1 MMELLN
7 TPIPLAQWVEAFTS
21 WMTRVFAGFF
31 GAVQQTGS
39 VLMEGMT
46 ETLQLIPPLLFIAI
60 LALVMYFVSGRQ
72 KGLTLFAILGP
83 LLILNQGLWSEML
96 YTLTLVIVAT
106 FISIVLGIP
115 LGIWMSKSE
124 GARNVI
130 TPILDFMQT
139 MPAFVYLIP
148 AVAFFGIGMV
158 PGVFASVI
166 FALPPTVRFTNLGI
180 RQVPKD
186 LTEASEAFGSTA
198 WQKLF
203 KLELP
208 LAKQT
213 IFAGINQTTM
223 LALSMVVTASMI
235 GAPGLGEGVL
245 TALQRANVGSGF
257 VYGTAL
263 VILAIVMD
271 RLTQKMNQ
279 PMRAMEPAKAKKRQ
293 RLTTGIALAAVLFLI
308 TGTTYFAF
316 LQNTDDTVVLSS
328 VQWDSEMASAHVMKT
343 VLEDAGYVVE
353 IKNLDPTVMWSAVA
367 TGEADATVAP
377 WLPNTHGFLY
387 EQYADQMVDLGPN
400 MTGAIN
406 GIAVPSYMEVDSLAE
421 LTDEAGRRITGVE
434 PGAGVQAMAQALPES
449 YPNLS
454 DWTVTS
460 SSTGAM
466 LVEME
471 QAIANEEE
479 FLAVAWAPHWMF
491 ETYDLKILDDPELAM
506 GDEEQIVSFA
516 RQGLAEDMPEV
527 YRIIDNFQ
535 WSVED
540 MQSVMLDL
548 QDVGPEAAA
557 RTWVDENQDKVTSW
571 LE

>member
-1 MMELLN
+1 MDILR
-7 TPIPLAQWVEAFTS
+7 TPIPLAEWVEAFTR
-21 WMTRVFAGFF
+21 WMTQSFAGFF
-31 GAVQQTGS
+31 SFIQRVGS
-39 VLMEGMT
+39 VIMDGMT
-46 ETLQLIPPLLFIAI
+46 ETMQLIPPLLFIAI
-60 LALVMYFVSGRQ
+60 LAAVMYFISGRQ

-83 LLILNQGLWSEML
+83 LLILNQGVWNEML
-96 YTLTLVIVAT
+96 FTLTLVIVAAL
-106 FISIVLGIP
+106 ISVLLGIP

-180 RQVPKD
+180 RQVRKE
-186 LTEASEAFGSTA
+186 LTEASESFGSTG
-198 WQKLF
+198 WQKLT

-245 TALQRANVGSGF
+245 TALQRASVGSGF

-271 RLTQKMNQ
+271 RLTQNMNTPVQ
-279 PMRAMEPAKAKKRQ
+279 AQDPAKGKVRK
-293 RLTTGIALAAVLFLI
+293 RLTMAVALASVLFLVA
-308 TGTTYFAF
+308 GTTYFAF
-316 LQNTDDTVVLSS
+316 RGDEDQTVVLSS

-343 VLEDAGYVVE
+343 VLEDAGYTVE
-353 IKNLDPTVMWSAVA
+353 ITNLDPTVMWSAVA
-367 TGEADATVAP
+367 NGEADATVAP
-377 WLPNTHGFLY
+377 WLPNTHGFLH
-387 EQYADQMVDLGPN
+387 EQFADQMVELGPN
-400 MTGAIN
+400 MTGAVN
-406 GIAVPSYMEVDSLAE
+406 GIAVPSYMEVDSLAD
-421 LTDEAGRRITGVE
+421 LSDEAGMRITGVE

-471 QAIANEEE
+471 QAIANEED

-491 ETYDLKILDDPELAM
+491 EVYDLKILEDPELAM
-506 GDEEQIVSFA
+506 GEEEQIVSFA
-516 RQGLAEDMPEV
+516 RQGLEEDMPEV
-527 YRIIDNFQ
+527 FRIIDNFN
-535 WSVED
+535 WTVED
-540 MQSVMLDL
+540 MQTVMLNL

-557 RTWVDENQDKVTSW
+557 RSWVDENQDKVSSW

>member
-1 MMELLN
+1 MDMLR
-7 TPIPLAQWVEAFTS
+7 TPIPLAEWVEIFTG
-21 WMTRVFAGFF
+21 WMIRTFAGFF
-31 GAVQQTGS
+31 GFIQQSGS
-39 VLMEGMT
+39 VIMDGMT
-46 ETLQLIPPLLFIAI
+46 ETLQLIPPLVFIVI
-60 LALVMYFVSGRQ
+60 LAAVMYLVSKGK
-72 KGLTLFAILGP
+72 KGLTLFAVLGP
-83 LLILNQGLWSEML
+83 LLILNQGLWNEML
-96 YTLTLVIVAT
+96 FTLTLVIVAAL
-106 FISIVLGIP
+106 ISVLLGVP
-115 LGIWMSKSE
+115 LGIWMSKSD

-158 PGVFASVI
+158 PGVFASVV

-180 RQVPKD
+180 RQVPKE
-186 LTEASEAFGSTA
+186 LVEASESFGSTG
-198 WQKLF
+198 WQKLT

-271 RLTQKMNQ
+271 RLTQNLN
-279 PMRAMEPAKAKKRQ
+279 APARTQDSARSRVRK
-293 RLTTGIALAAVLFLI
+293 RLTTAVSLAVALFLI
-308 TGTTYFAF
+308 LGTTYYAF
-316 LQNTDDTVVLSS
+316 LEDEGQTVVLSS

-343 VLEDAGYVVE
+343 VLEDAGYTVE
-353 IKNLDPTVMWSAVA
+353 ITNLDPTVMWSAVA

-377 WLPNTHGFLY
+377 WLPATHSFLY
-387 EQYADQMVDLGPN
+387 EQYADQMVELGPN
-400 MTGAIN
+400 MTGAVN
-406 GIAVPSYMEVDSLAE
+406 GIAVPAYMEVDSLAE
-421 LTDEAGRRITGVE
+421 LTNEAGRRITGVE
-434 PGAGVQAMAQALPES
+434 PGAGVQAMAQSLPES
-449 YPNLS
+449 YPNLEG
-454 DWTVTS
+454 WTVTS

-466 LVEME
+466 LVELE

-479 FLAVAWAPHWMF
+479 FFVVAWAPHWMF
-491 ETYDLKILDDPELAM
+491 EVYDLKFLEDPQLAM
-506 GDEEQIVSFA
+506 GEEEQIVSFA
-516 RQGLAEDMPEV
+516 RQGLEEDMPEV
-527 YRIIDNFQ
+527 FRIVDNFN
-535 WSVED
+535 WTVED

-557 RTWVDENQDKVTSW
+557 RTWVDENQDLVESW

>member
-1 MMELLN
+1 MDILR
-7 TPIPLAQWVEAFTS
+7 TPIPLAEWVEAFTR
-21 WMTRVFAGFF
+21 WMTQSFAGFF
-31 GAVQQTGS
+31 SFIQRVGS
-39 VLMEGMT
+39 VIMDGMT
-46 ETLQLIPPLLFIAI
+46 ETMQLIPPLLFIAI
-60 LALVMYFVSGRQ
+60 LAAVMYFISGRQ

-83 LLILNQGLWSEML
+83 LLILNQGVWNEML
-96 YTLTLVIVAT
+96 FTLTLVIVAAL
-106 FISIVLGIP
+106 ISVLLGIP

-180 RQVPKD
+180 RQVPKE
-186 LTEASEAFGSTA
+186 LTEASESFGSTG
-198 WQKLF
+198 WQKLT

-245 TALQRANVGSGF
+245 TALQRASVGSGF

-271 RLTQKMNQ
+271 RLTQNMNTPVQ
-279 PMRAMEPAKAKKRQ
+279 AQDPAKGKVRK
-293 RLTTGIALAAVLFLI
+293 RLTMAVALASVLFLVA
-308 TGTTYFAF
+308 GTTYFAF
-316 LQNTDDTVVLSS
+316 RGDEDQTVVLSS

-343 VLEDAGYVVE
+343 VLEDAGYTVE
-353 IKNLDPTVMWSAVA
+353 ITNLDPTVMWSAVA
-367 TGEADATVAP
+367 NGEADATVAP
-377 WLPNTHGFLY
+377 WLPNTHGFLH
-387 EQYADQMVDLGPN
+387 EQFADQMVELGPN
-400 MTGAIN
+400 MTGAVN
-406 GIAVPSYMEVDSLAE
+406 GIAVPSYMEVDSLAD
-421 LTDEAGRRITGVE
+421 LSDEAGMRITGVE

-471 QAIANEEE
+471 QAIANEED

-491 ETYDLKILDDPELAM
+491 EVYDLKILEDPELAM
-506 GDEEQIVSFA
+506 GEEEQIVSFA
-516 RQGLAEDMPEV
+516 RQGLEEDMPEV
-527 YRIIDNFQ
+527 FRIIDNFN
-535 WSVED
+535 WTVED
-540 MQSVMLDL
+540 MQTVMLNL

-557 RTWVDENQDKVTSW
+557 RSWVDENQDKVSSW

>member
-1 MMELLN
+1 MNYLQN
-7 TPIPLAQWVEAFTS
+7 PIPLAEWVDSFTS
-21 WMTRVFAGFF
+21 WMTQTFSAFF
-31 GAVQQTGS
+31 RLIQETGS
-39 VLMEGMT
+39 VIMDGMT
-46 ETLQLIPPLLFIAI
+46 QTMQFIPPLMFIAI
-60 LALVMYFVSGRQ
+60 LGAVMFLSSRGK
-72 KGLTLFAILGP
+72 KGLTLFAVLGP
-83 LLILNQGLWSEML
+83 LLILNQGVWNEML
-96 YTLTLVIVAT
+96 YTLSLVIVAT
-106 FISIVLGIP
+106 MISVILGIP
-115 LGIWMSKSE
+115 LGIWMAKSE
-124 GARNVI
+124 AARNIV

-186 LTEASEAFGSTA
+186 LTEASESFGSTG
-198 WQKLF
+198 WQKLM

-263 VILAIVMD
+263 VILAILMD
-271 RLTQKMNQ
+271 RLTQNINE
-279 PMRAMEPAKAKKRQ
+279 PVLAEEPARGKVRQ
-293 RLTTGIALAAVLFLI
+293 RLTMSVAIAAALFLI
-308 TGTTYFAF
+308 AGTSYYA
-316 LQNTDDTVVLSS
+316 LVDDTEQTVVLSS

-343 VLEDAGYVVE
+343 VLEDAGFSVE

-367 TGEADATVAP
+367 AGEADATVAP

-387 EQYADQMVDLGPN
+387 DQYAEKMVELGPN
-400 MTGAIN
+400 MSGASN
-406 GIAVPSYMEVDSLAE
+406 GIAVPSYMEVDSLAD
-421 LTDEAGRRITGVE
+421 LTDEAGRQITGVE
-434 PGAGVQAMAQALPES
+434 PGAGVQAMAQALPET

-454 DWTVTS
+454 DWNVTS

-479 FLAVAWAPHWMF
+479 FFAVVWAPHWMF
-491 ETYDLKILDDPELAM
+491 EVYDLKILEDPLLAM
-506 GDEEQIVSFA
+506 GEEEHIVTFA
-516 RQGLAEDMPEV
+516 RQGLEQEMPEV
-527 YRIIDNFQ
+527 FRILDNFN
-535 WSVED
+535 WTVED
-540 MQSVMLDL
+540 MQTVMLDL
-548 QDVGPEAAA
+548 QEVGPELAA
-557 RTWVDENQDKVTSW
+557 RNWVDDNPDKVASW
-571 LE
+571 LK